1 MKKLKTY
8 ENFINESAEL
18 LKKIVED
25 CEDILLELNDDLAF
39 TNKLYCHAL
48 GLTDP
53 KYLGFVKKKS
63 GTYGYLKDD
72 SILFQLKSD
81 REFQYSDI
89 EDVIERLK
97 FYLSTFGYEIEFVSS
112 KDLTGMQI
120 ASQPEIQITS
130 GPADDITLLRGGGRF
145 TIKNNWILVFRFVK
159 NPINNIETYEN
170 FINEEI
176 DFRKGIAAAGLMGA
190 LSGSPAVAQ
199 TTTPTSMSTER
210 DGVEVY
216 KNKIE
221 EISTIRKEKS
231 KDEKLSIILDEIKS
245 NLNSKD
251 STKFIE
257 LYTKLTSHIESEY
270 GYKIPE
276 QKVED
281 QLTEAGIGSM
291 AKNMTIFEIM
301 GWLGSI
307 CLAICGIPQA
317 WQSYKDKHSDGI
329 SWGFVLLW
337 AFGEVFA
344 LAYVYDKL
352 DLPLLLN
359 YATNILILGVIL
371 YYKVK
376 PQNKLE
382 L

>member
-8 ENFINESAEL
+8 E
-18 LKKIVED
+18 
-25 CEDILLELNDDLAF
+25 
-39 TNKLYCHAL
+39 T
-48 GLTDP
+48 
-53 KYLGFVKKKS
+53 
-63 GTYGYLKDD
+63 
-72 SILFQLKSD
+72 
-81 REFQYSDI
+81 
-89 EDVIERLK
+89 
-97 FYLSTFGYEIEFVSS
+97 
-112 KDLTGMQI
+112 
-120 ASQPEIQITS
+120 
-130 GPADDITLLRGGGRF
+130 
-145 TIKNNWILVFRFVK
+145 
-159 NPINNIETYEN
+159 

-176 DFRKGIAAAGLMGA
+176 DFRRGMAAVGLMGA
-190 LSGSPAVAQ
+190 LATSPVAAQ
-199 TTTPTSMSTER
+199 TTSPTSMSVQSEQGI
-210 DGVEVY
+210 DVY
-216 KNKIE
+216 KNQIE

-231 KDEKLSIILDEIKS
+231 KDVKLSIILDEIKS
-245 NLNSKD
+245 NINSKD
-251 STKFIE
+251 SAKFIE

-276 QKVED
+276 QKVEE
-281 QLTEAGIGSM
+281 LTEAGIAGM
-291 AKNMTIFEIM
+291 VKNMTIFEIM

>member
-8 ENFINESAEL
+8 ENFINE
-18 LKKIVED
+18 
-25 CEDILLELNDDLAF
+25 
-39 TNKLYCHAL
+39 
-48 GLTDP
+48 
-53 KYLGFVKKKS
+53 
-63 GTYGYLKDD
+63 
-72 SILFQLKSD
+72 
-81 REFQYSDI
+81 
-89 EDVIERLK
+89 
-97 FYLSTFGYEIEFVSS
+97 
-112 KDLTGMQI
+112 
-120 ASQPEIQITS
+120 
-130 GPADDITLLRGGGRF
+130 
-145 TIKNNWILVFRFVK
+145 
-159 NPINNIETYEN
+159 
-170 FINEEI
+170 EI
-176 DFRKGIAAAGLMGA
+176 DFRRGIAAAGLIGA
-190 LSGSPAVAQ
+190 LSGSPVAAQ
-199 TTTPTSMSTER
+199 TTTPNSMSIQTEK

-216 KNKIE
+216 KNQIE

-231 KDEKLSIILDEIKS
+231 KDEKLSTILDEIKS
-245 NLNSKD
+245 NINSKD
-251 STKFIE
+251 SAKFIE

-270 GYKIPE
+270 GYKVPE

-281 QLTEAGIGSM
+281 ELTEAGIASM
-291 AKNMTIFEIM
+291 VKNMTIFEIM

-359 YATNILILGVIL
+359 YATNILILAVIL

-376 PQNKLE
+376 PQKDIFST
-382 L
+382 